1 MADDVWWKVVMGGGC
16 WMMRD
21 ARDFRTKE
29 ILANAVALHSACADE
44 LVAHKGVRGLL
55 ASDLAEHLPAMF

>member
-1 MADDVWWKVVMGGGC
+1 MLAGAVAGMLVSNGLSQI
-16 WMMRD
+16 D

-44 LVAHKGVRGLL
+44 LVAHKGARGLL